1 MWDLLGEHRYV
12 IYWLTGPAR
21 PSSFVPAGRPDR
33 WVFATD
39 WDPAH
44 ERLADLTPTQV
55 TSWIREAAGDPGL
68 EPQIERVAPV
78 SFEVDVAERFRD
90 DRVFLIGDAAHRV
103 TPRGATGLNAAIRD
117 GHDLGWKLAWVLR
130 GWSDELLL
138 DSYEAERRPVAEH
151 NAARS
156 ADPSGSERA
165 VTDELRADLGG
176 RIAHLWL
183 PGETGRVSTLDLLG
197 NGLTLFTGPRGD
209 AWRATGKSSPFEV
222 PVTVRELDELSAR
235 ALGIA
240 ERGALLVRPDG
251 VPAGLWMDGTRA
263 VSEFSRA
270 VASVTARRDSLESWA
285 A

>member
-1 MWDLLGEHRYV
+1 M
-12 IYWLTGPAR
+12 GPAR
-21 PSSFVPAGRPDR
+21 PVPVRDLLAHRPGRAVVLCACRSPR
-33 WVFATD
+33 LVFATD

-44 ERLADLTPTQV
+44 ERLADLTPSQV

-68 EPQIERVAPV
+68 EQIERVAPV
-78 SFEVDVAERFRD
+78 SFEVDVAERFQD

-138 DSYEAERRPVAEH
+138 DTYEAERRPVAEH

-156 ADPSGSERA
+156 ADPNGSERA

-176 RIAHLWL
+176 RGFAHLWL

-209 AWRATGKSSPFEV
+209 AWRAT
-222 PVTVRELDELSAR
+222 
-235 ALGIA
+235 
-240 ERGALLVRPDG
+240 RG
-251 VPAGLWMDGTRA
+251 
-263 VSEFSRA
+263 SRA
-270 VASVTARRDSLESWA
+270 PSRFR
-285 A
+285 